1 MKYLKKYNENQDQ
14 QDPEFTITKIK
25 EEYSQDKVQNM
36 LEKEIKQ
43 WIPDEEDPDFYSTS
57 GNGEAEDVIIN
68 QMIGWFDKKYYSLS
82 DENFE
87 KVKQLILK
95 EYEFLNFNYKTK
107 NKNFSITRKVFLF
120 YETTK

>member
-1 MKYLKKYNENQDQ
+1 MKYLKKYNESQDQ
-14 QDPEFTITKIK
+14 QDPEFAITKIK

-43 WIPDEEDPDFYSTS
+43 WIPDEEDPEFYSTS

-95 EYEFLNFNYKTK
+95 EYEFLNFNY
-107 NKNFSITRKVFLF
+107 
-120 YETTK
+120 

>member
-14 QDPEFTITKIK
+14 QDPEFAITKIK

-43 WIPDEEDPDFYSTS
+43 WIPNEEDPDFYSTS

-87 KVKQLILK
+87 KVKELLIK
-95 EYEFLNFNYKTK
+95 EYEFLNFNY
-107 NKNFSITRKVFLF
+107 
-120 YETTK
+120 

>member
-1 MKYLKKYNENQDQ
+1 MKYLKKYNENQEQ
-14 QDPEFTITKIK
+14 QDPEFAIAKIK
-25 EEYSQDKVQNM
+25 EEYSQDKVENM

-43 WIPDEEDPDFYSTS
+43 WISDEEDPDFYSTS

-87 KVKQLILK
+87 KVKELLLK
-95 EYEFLNFNYKTK
+95 EYEFLNFNY
-107 NKNFSITRKVFLF
+107 
-120 YETTK
+120 

>member
-95 EYEFLNFNYKTK
+95 EYEFLNFNY
-107 NKNFSITRKVFLF
+107 
-120 YETTK
+120 